1 VSATYDPGIA
11 ARAITTDRYS
21 ALVRTALDLAEIQT
35 WDRTIVRDA
44 RLLVPVD
51 LQALYVPAEGSAA
64 EPMVRLPSAL
74 RVAEGEEPMPQP
86 FADGSPRPPGV
97 HLHWA
102 LPDALLRGRLQE
114 SGPGPDTDADPGLA
128 LPVLPDRWAVVRILA
143 PRRAAQAAVRG
154 WVLEAD
160 QARAVPFA
168 LWPAGA
174 GQVPPEGEP
183 VPADRLTAVAGQT
196 LGWVASYDGTLNRFA
211 FHDPLDDLG
220 RIAEQAG
227 DPDNAAT
234 YVVAGWWSDP
244 RHDPLDGAYTGDNV
258 HERITA
264 LGWTLEAGGRGNE
277 FDRALL
283 DDVRSHFTLV
293 SSTRFAPVANVR
305 GARAAATSGVA
316 AAVQSG
322 PAAGALVDRA
332 YAVTTGVFG
341 EITGRVDKAPLLTT
355 KATLLHGAVHGV
367 PVRGQVPADL
377 RPRPRGVRLVLG
389 RHADDLAAGLAAPA
403 LAPAARR
410 RDAERLLTAFTGNLL
425 RGLGTADGLAAIEER
440 EHAQGFESLPGGD
453 RGVDR
458 LVVGASAP
466 STSYGRS
473 ARSRTSSGQPP
484 GATRAGGVMLSARLE
499 WADLTLK
506 ERSVDAVRRQE
517 REVRIGSSSRPQGRT
532 PLDADQEV
540 REVTRPAPRFFLPLE
555 PVVAVAGGTRSLRF
569 GRDGRGSPDAL
580 LHCRWPSQ
588 VAKTMHGVLAGRDV
602 LPSLG
607 TGGVPA
613 EVLLLAREALLQSPY
628 LTNWLAEAAAVRRR
642 VDRGLVRRRLLGE
655 AALRFGAHAAYSA
668 SSAAFSDFT
677 EEPPVD
683 EGSVRGLA
691 VAGELRRFSA
701 FDGVDPDVVA
711 VTAYTQ
717 PWLPVWLEWEARLT
731 TGDGPSAW
739 ELGPVDLERP
749 ADPPPPPGEELAFT
763 GRTILAPGTATQ
775 LATTIGEW
783 LREEVARGAQG
794 QVDADTERR
803 LAAVRAAVQHLD
815 VLTGTLDGI
824 ADRLLGLPYDA
835 AAGGV
840 GRVEGSL
847 PAPVDV
853 PRLLVSGRLRLT
865 RARLLDTFGRTLDLD
880 TSGVTVPVRSAD
892 PAEPGALRLP
902 PRVLRPSRWMFRLV
916 DAGSTQPQPAE
927 AFVDQADPAKQVSP
941 VAGFLLPD
949 HIDEALEVFDAAG
962 EPLGQLLHEPVGGGV
977 VWEIAP
983 GREGPVDAGPGHGL
997 APAQASLGWLA
1008 AGLVAAD
1015 ATAREGRPAGSAPQ
1029 APAESALSALLRV
1042 VDTTLWSYDPYAAL
1056 GGEHVA
1062 GLVGRP
1068 LAVVRARLW
1077 LEVDDD
1083 LDELDL
1089 SDPAVRSAREAA
1101 YRSLAEHGLPVRVG
1115 ELTRSDDGLI
1125 AFFVDG
1131 DFSHVRVV
1139 DKVVATLAREAGRM
1153 RGYLTTFG
1161 RSPGLP
1167 GEAPVDHPYVAAD
1180 DELRVHLGQVVTL
1193 TLLMHPAGAVHLTS
1207 GVLPR
1212 KSLRLARDWVS
1223 PGLGRMAPSVRVGPV
1238 LVDPEDVRMP
1248 KVASLGKEQTF
1259 TRRTAPYT
1267 WRDDPILAAT
1277 QAALLPAMPAEA
1289 QEGWIRVTPETGEPT

>member
-1 VSATYDPGIA
+1 MSAAYDPELA

-35 WDRTIVRDA
+35 WDRTVLRDA

-51 LQALYVPAEGSAA
+51 LQALYVPADGSDG

-74 RVAEGEEPMPQP
+74 RATEDEEPMPLP

-114 SGPGPDTDADPGLA
+114 SGTDADTGLA

-143 PRRAAQAAVRG
+143 PRRAAQAAVQG
-154 WVLEAD
+154 WVLEAEN
-160 QARAVPFA
+160 ARAVPFE
-168 LWPAGA
+168 LWPADA
-174 GQVPPEGEP
+174 GQVPPEGEFLP
-183 VPADRLTAVAGQT
+183 PDRLTAAAGET
-196 LGWVASYDGTLNRFA
+196 LGWVATYDGTLNRFA
-211 FHDPLDDLG
+211 FHDPLDDLD

-234 YVVAGWWSDP
+234 YIVAGWWSDP
-244 RHDPLDGAYTGDNV
+244 KHDPLDGAYTGDNV

-264 LGWTLEAGGRGNE
+264 LGWTLESGGTGGQ

-283 DDVRSHFTLV
+283 DDVRSRFDLV
-293 SSTRFAPVANVR
+293 SSSRFDPVATVR
-305 GARAAATSGVA
+305 GARAAPGARDVA

-322 PAAGALVDRA
+322 PATGALVDRA

-341 EITGRVDKAPLLTT
+341 QVTERVVKGPLLTT
-355 KATLLHGAVHGV
+355 KATLLHGTVHGV
-367 PVRGQVPADL
+367 PVRGQVPRDL
-377 RPRPRGVRLVLG
+377 RPRPRVVRLVLG

-403 LAPAARR
+403 LAPAAQR

-425 RGLGTADGLAAIEER
+425 RGLGTADGLAAIDER

-453 RGVDR
+453 GGVDR
-458 LVVGASAP
+458 LVLGASAP

-473 ARSRTSSGQPP
+473 ARTGSAVGGPGP
-484 GATRAGGVMLSARLE
+484 LGATTARGATLSTKLA

-506 ERSVDAVRRQE
+506 ERSVDAVRRLE
-517 REVRIGSSSRPQGRT
+517 REARLGSSPGPQGST
-532 PLDADQEV
+532 PLDADQEL
-540 REVTRPAPRFFLPLE
+540 REVTRPAPRYFLPLE
-555 PVVAVAGGTRSLRF
+555 PVVAVSGGTRSLRF
-569 GRDGRGSPDAL
+569 GRDGRGSPDDL

-588 VAKTMHGVLAGRDV
+588 VAKAMQGVLAGRDV

-607 TGGVPA
+607 TGGVPD

-628 LTNWLAEAAAVRRR
+628 LTNWLAEAAAARRR
-642 VDRGLVRRRLLGE
+642 VNRGLARRRLLGE
-655 AALRFGAHAAYSA
+655 AALRFGPDAAYRA
-668 SSAAFSDFT
+668 SSAAFSAFT
-677 EEPPVD
+677 EEPPVE
-683 EGSVRGLA
+683 EGSVRGHA

-701 FDGVDPDVVA
+701 WDGVDPDVVA

-717 PWLPVWLEWEARLT
+717 PWLPVWLEWEATLT
-731 TGDGPSAW
+731 TPDGPSAW
-739 ELGPVDLERP
+739 ELGAVDLERP
-749 ADPPPPPGEELAFT
+749 AGAPPPAPEELIFT
-763 GRTILAPGTATQ
+763 GRALLAPGTATQ

-783 LREEVARGAQG
+783 LREEIARGAQG

-803 LAAVRAAVQHLD
+803 LAAVRSAVQHLD
-815 VLTGTLDGI
+815 LLSGTLDGV
-824 ADRLLGLPYDA
+824 ADRLLGLPYDP

-892 PAEPGALRLP
+892 PAEPAALRLS
-902 PRVLRPSRWMFRLV
+902 PRLQRPSRWMFRLV

-962 EPLGQLLHEPVGGGV
+962 LPLGQVLHEPVGGGV

-997 APAQASLGWLA
+997 APAQASLGWFA

-1015 ATAREGRPAGSAPQ
+1015 AATRDGRPVGAPEG

-1042 VDTTLWSYDPYAAL
+1042 VDTTLWSFDPYAAL

-1068 LAVVRARLW
+1068 LALVRARLW
-1077 LEVDDD
+1077 LEVDND
-1083 LDELDL
+1083 LDELNL
-1089 SDPAVRSAREAA
+1089 SDPAVQSTREAA

-1125 AFFVDG
+1125 AFFVDD
-1131 DFSHVRVV
+1131 DFSRVRVV
-1139 DKVVATLAREAGRM
+1139 DKVVATLAREAGRQ

-1161 RSPGLP
+1161 RDRGLP
-1167 GEAPVDHPYVAAD
+1167 QGVPVDHPYVAAD

-1193 TLLMHPAGAVHLTS
+1193 TLLTHPAGAVHLTS

-1212 KSLRLARDWVS
+1212 KSLRLARDWVA
-1223 PGLGRMAPSVRVGPV
+1223 PGLARMAPSVRVGPV
-1238 LVDPEDVRMP
+1238 LVDPADVRMP

-1259 TRRTAPYT
+1259 TRRTTPYT

-1277 QAALLPAMPAEA
+1277 QAALLPDLPAEA
-1289 QEGWIRVTPETGEPT
+1289 QEGWIRVTPEAGGSS